1 MNKVS
6 LEETLVEKYLVE
18 KLQEK
23 GWKFVPADELERE
36 SYEEPL
42 LLTNLREAIKRINKN
57 VPLIPQDITKV
68 VDELRHK
75 IPGVETFKKILN
87 YLKEGV
93 PIKLETTKDLRFI
106 KLIDY
111 ENIDN
116 NEFIVSRQVYFRGLD
131 LIRADIILFVNG
143 IPLVVIE
150 CKDPTDPYLTW
161 EDAYNQ
167 IKKYEKLV
175 EDLFKYVQFS
185 IAAVEN
191 VRYFPNVPWLDK
203 VEVSTWKEENKNE
216 MDSIVEMLSKEK
228 LLDILKNFIFIREE
242 KQRVSKVL
250 PRYMQ
255 YKAANEIYKR
265 VVNTLRGVGRKKK
278 GVVWHWQGS
287 GKTLTMIFAAY
298 KLYNEK
304 LLENPTIFFVLDRKE
319 LQKQL
324 SDEIA
329 ALDLGIKPDIIEGID
344 ELKRILSYD
353 NGRGKKGWIITLIHK
368 FRYEELKLLKE
379 TLEKEFQG
387 KESVLTRENIIVF
400 VDEAHRTQYGT
411 LAATMRSILKNAF
424 FFAFTGT
431 PITGKRDTF
440 AAFGD
445 YVDCY
450 FMDDSIKD
458 GYTLPIRYQPR
469 LDKVHVEKELM
480 REFLRQKEEEE
491 IPEVI
496 RGKLSKKLMDIKIF
510 LEDDKRI
517 KEIANDIVEHFMK
530 NVDGKFKAF
539 VVAVSRKACIKY
551 KNAIDEVLRNR
562 GIDPTNFA
570 EVVITF
576 EREDE
581 PEIANY
587 EIELRKRF
595 NGKET
600 EDILKEI
607 QDNFKYSEY
616 PKIIIVTS
624 MLLTGF
630 DAPILQTMYLDK
642 PMKGH
647 TLLQAIARVNRPL
660 KERGKVFGL
669 IIDYVGIFKELNK
682 AITFYSKLKS
692 KKSKVEGISHVNTTL
707 FDLEI
712 EIDEMKKI
720 IGDVEIKFDR
730 DHLYQ
735 ILTKIS
741 TENNEAKF
749 EMKYKKIRELYESL
763 GFSDKSIEARLEY
776 KEYIK
781 FLTAI
786 YVLLKRTRGEKEE
799 EEVEKWFRII
809 RDEILNDIQIKDIIK
824 SFPEA
829 KLDEKYIEEVE
840 KNYKTIDSRV
850 WNRLG
855 IVRNVIQEKPNNPV
869 YNSLRERV
877 ERLVIK
883 WKERPKEIE
892 KIYKELKD
900 VFRDFIIIE
909 SQKSKY
915 NLSDEEFS
923 IFSTLK
929 NRIKL
934 ENEEE
939 LAKKVKEFYTSLNLP
954 KDWKVKKTLRSEV
967 MQKIKIFLI
976 KNFPQIKGDERDEV
990 AKEIIQAL

>member
-1 MNKVS
+1 MNIS
-6 LEETLVEKYLVE
+6 PEKALIEDYLIQ

-42 LLTNLREAIKRINKN
+42 LLTNLKEAIKRINKN
-57 VPLIPQDITKV
+57 VPLTPQDITKV

-75 IPGVETFKKILN
+75 IPGVETFKKIIS

-131 LIRADIILFVNG
+131 LIRADIVLFVNG
-143 IPLVVIE
+143 IPLVLIE

-191 VRYFPNVPWLDK
+191 VRYFPNVPWSDK

-216 MDSIVEMLSKEK
+216 MDSIIEMLSKEK

-265 VVNTLRGVGRKKK
+265 VVNTLKGVEKKK
-278 GVVWHWQGS
+278 RGVVWHWQGS

-304 LLENPTIFFVLDRKE
+304 ILENPTIFFVLDRKE

-329 ALDLGIKPDIIEGID
+329 ALDLVIKPDIIEGID

-353 NGRGKKGWIITLIHK
+353 NGRGKRGWISTLIHK
-368 FRYEELKLLKE
+368 FRYEELKLLKK

-458 GYTLPIRYQPR
+458 GYTLKIKYQPR
-469 LDKVHVEKELM
+469 LENLHVKRELM
-480 REFLRQKEEEE
+480 REFLRQKEEE

-496 RGKLSKKLMDIKIF
+496 KGKLSKKLMDIKIF
-510 LEDDKRI
+510 LEDNKRI
-517 KEIANDIVEHFMK
+517 KEIANDLVEHFMK

-539 VVAVSRKACIKY
+539 VVAVSRSACIKY
-551 KNAIDEVLRNR
+551 KKAIDEALKNR

-570 EVVITF
+570 EVVMTF

-600 EDILKEI
+600 DDILKDI

-616 PKIIIVTS
+616 PKILIVTN

-692 KKSKVEGISHVNTTL
+692 KKSKIEGISNVNTAI
-707 FDLEI
+707 FDLEAEI
-712 EIDEMKKI
+712 EEMKKI
-720 IGDVEIKFDR
+720 IGDVEIKFER
-730 DHLYQ
+730 EHLYQ
-735 ILTKIS
+735 ILTKI
-741 TENNEAKF
+741 TVENNEAKF

-763 GFSDKSIEARLEY
+763 GFSDESIEERLKY
-776 KEYIK
+776 KDYMK

-786 YVLLKRTRGEKEE
+786 YALFKKIRGEKEE
-799 EEVEKWFRII
+799 EEVEKWFKII
-809 RDEILNDIQIKDIIK
+809 RDEVLNDIQIKDIIR

-840 KNYKTIDSRV
+840 KNYKTVESRV

-855 IVRNVIQEKPNNPV
+855 IVRNVIKDKPRTPV

-900 VFRDFIIIE
+900 VFKDFIILE
-909 SQKSKY
+909 SQKSNY
-915 NLSDEEFS
+915 NLNEEEFS

-929 NRIKL
+929 NKVKV
-934 ENEEE
+934 ENEKE
-939 LAKKVKEFYTSLNLP
+939 LAKKVKEFYSSLSLP
-954 KDWKVKKTLRSEV
+954 KDWKGKKTLRSEV
-967 MQKIKIFLI
+967 MQKIKFFLI
-976 KNFPQIKGDERDEV
+976 KNFPKVKGEERDEV
-990 AKEIIQAL
+990 AKEIFQAL